1 MNHVA
6 PVIKGA
12 LLLIHSS
19 KFFVPFI
26 HSTGNGRRIS
36 SFFLYIY
43 ILYVVIFEHFFIC
56 TPSYSDR
63 IECWFG
69 LYLRI
74 PSQNAHSYKV
84 NAVCRCDSSFLQHWL
99 TIMPFQQKKKTRP
112 TVFHPL
118 KIKGCQKVL
127 KHIGSTKK
135 KKCPK
140 ILNILRHR
148 LIFQI
153 ANDFYGTPVCVSIE
167 N

>member
-99 TIMPFQQKKKTRP
+99 TIMPFQQKK
-112 TVFHPL
+112 
-118 KIKGCQKVL
+118 
-127 KHIGSTKK
+127 TKNK
-135 KKCPK
+135 A
-140 ILNILRHR
+140 HR
-148 LIFQI
+148 ISCTQ
-153 ANDFYGTPVCVSIE
+153 NQGVSKNPE
-167 N
+167 TYW